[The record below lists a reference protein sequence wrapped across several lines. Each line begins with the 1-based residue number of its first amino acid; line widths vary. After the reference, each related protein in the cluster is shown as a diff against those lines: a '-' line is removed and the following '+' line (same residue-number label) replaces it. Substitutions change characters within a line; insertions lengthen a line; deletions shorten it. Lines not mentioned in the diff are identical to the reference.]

1 MKTKKILSQIL
12 AWFPS
17 IIIVLFF
24 IPNALSKIL
33 YPSKMEKIVT
43 NNIVIIIAGMYLL
56 IAIILFLNNKTIL
69 TGTFLLTLYMTFI
82 VLIHMYKG
90 KPYEIA
96 ILIVMSTIFASYVR
110 KPKLFSSSTE
120 SLKG

>member
-43 NNIVIIIAGMYLL
+43 NNIVIIIAGIYLL